1 MLSWLRSRTL
11 VLAVVFVLAALSLR
25 PFPAA
30 ERAADLLFTPA
41 TWAREVL
48 RPFGW
53 LSVREVRAALDEA
66 QSSLPAE
73 RDAARALLAAQ
84 IEAALPTDPALREGR
99 AFLVAEV
106 LERDALDRDLL
117 LVRFPQ
123 GAGVKPDMPVVCGN
137 AYVGRVREVDTG
149 RPGEAI
155 VQLVTDESLR
165 VGAEVHDGA
174 PEPAQIVVGG
184 VVAVRDRREGV
195 RSLGARHENRPVQV
209 GTVLVR
215 EFGTDE
221 RAARRAYAD
230 GFRVG
235 QLRVLSERG
244 RSVLGVETSFDYANG
259 LSAVAIV
266 GGPELAT
273 AGPLL
278 ADDAFD
284 AARWATAR
292 VALAGDSSPTQRTR
306 HLVLPAGVRVDA
318 GAALGL
324 GARFVGRVVRVDGR
338 HAVAALL
345 GDPSLTFSA
354 VAAFDGA
361 ASTGAASTGAASTAQ
376 ITPLH
381 LGRLRSIG
389 LDGDGAL
396 LVEWQAHAD
405 RTGAVTRP
413 HGLARIATSSGDR
426 GVPTGLWVG
435 TCTIPPVDGLRG
447 DGVHVLRIVLAQ
459 DPAELLRV
467 GVRIA
472 ASPVE
477 GAP

>member
-11 VLAVVFVLAALSLR
+11 VLAGVFVLAALSLR

-30 ERAADLLFTPA
+30 ERAADLVFTPA
-41 TWAREVL
+41 TWVREVL

-53 LSVREVRAALDEA
+53 LAVREVRAALDEA
-66 QSSLPAE
+66 QTSLPAE

-106 LERDALDRDLL
+106 LERDVLDRDILR
-117 LVRFPQ
+117 VRFPR
-123 GAGVKPDMPVVCGN
+123 GAGVEPDMPVVCGN
-137 AYVGRVREVDTG
+137 AYVGRVRDVDAA
-149 RPGEAI
+149 RPGEAL

-165 VGAEVHDGA
+165 VGAEVHDGS
-174 PEPAQIVVGG
+174 PEPARLVVGG
-184 VVAVRDRREGV
+184 LVAVRDRREGV
-195 RSLGARHENRPVQV
+195 LSLGARHESRPVRV

-215 EFGTDE
+215 ELGTGE
-221 RAARRAYAD
+221 RTARRAYAD
-230 GFRVG
+230 GFRLG
-235 QLRVLSERG
+235 ELRVLSERG
-244 RSVLGVETSFDYANG
+244 RSVLSVETAFDYANG

-266 GGPELAT
+266 GGPELRA
-273 AGPLL
+273 AGPLF

-284 AARWATAR
+284 AARWVTAR
-292 VALAGDSSPTQRTR
+292 VALAGDSSPTRRTR
-306 HLVLPAGVRVDA
+306 HLVLPDGVRVDA

-324 GARFVGRVVRVDGR
+324 GARFLGRVVRVDGR

-354 VAAFDGA
+354 VAAFDGTA
-361 ASTGAASTGAASTAQ
+361 TDGAVSAGALSEAPPAL
-376 ITPLH
+376 LH

-396 LVEWQAHAD
+396 LVEWQAHERLGAD
-405 RTGAVTRP
+405 PRL
-413 HGLARIATSSGDR
+413 HGPARIATSSGDR

-435 TCTIPPVDGLRG
+435 TCAIPPG
-447 DGVHVLRIVLAQ
+447 DGEHVLRIVLAQ

-472 ASPVE
+472 ADPIE